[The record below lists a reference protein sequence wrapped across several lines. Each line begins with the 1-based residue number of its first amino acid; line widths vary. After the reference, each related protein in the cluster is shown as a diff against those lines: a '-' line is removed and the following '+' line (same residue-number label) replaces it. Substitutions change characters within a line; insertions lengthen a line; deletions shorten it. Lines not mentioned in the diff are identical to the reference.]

1 MNVEIESCWLVYD
14 VWGLS
19 VEGVYTCEE
28 TAVAVARAKLNAD
41 YSNNARDLAGFDRAL
56 AGMVWRCP
64 LFRFGMGGE

>member
-1 MNVEIESCWLVYD
+1 MSMEIENCWLVYD

-56 AGMVWRCP
+56 AGMVRRCP
-64 LFRFGMGGE
+64 LFRFEMGGE

>member
-1 MNVEIESCWLVYD
+1 MSMEIENCWLVYD

-41 YSNNARDLAGFDRAL
+41 FSNNARDLAGFDMAL
-56 AGMVWRCP
+56 AGMVRRCP
-64 LFRFGMGGE
+64 LFRFEMGGE